1 MVTDQLRIKSLYAG
15 LFRTIILLGL
25 LMAVAWLFALFSYYL
40 SRKTGTDWFTR
51 SGSMMSL
58 IGAAITFR
66 QVNFYQSALATALNE
81 GLLSIRGEIEL
92 RLKPPTSY
100 RILSYLG
107 YLTGIIG
114 TLIWGYGDLLLQLI
128 P

>member
-15 LFRTIILLGL
+15 LYRTIILLVL
-25 LMAVAWLFALFSYYL
+25 LMAAAWLFALFSYYL
-40 SRKTGTDWFTR
+40 FRKTGTDWFTR

-114 TLIWGYGDLLLQLI
+114 TLIWGYGDLLLRLV

>member
-15 LFRTIILLGL
+15 LYRTIILLVL
-25 LMAVAWLFALFSYYL
+25 LMAAAWLFALFSYYL

-81 GLLSIRGEIEL
+81 GLLSIRGEQ
-92 RLKPPTSY
+92 PHQ
-100 RILSYLG
+100 
-107 YLTGIIG
+107 
-114 TLIWGYGDLLLQLI
+114 WV
-128 P
+128 